1 MADVTLIQ
9 SKRNAGAVAVAV
21 AGAASQTVVYGRSD
35 ENISLLIRNTDDT
48 NACRITVA
56 ANGNMAGD
64 QGALEVDM
72 ALSSDVVIGVLE
84 SARFVDPATG
94 KITFEILDQDDSA
107 FTGSESD
114 VLVYVLHAPLS
125 LVD

>member
-9 SKRNAGAVAVAV
+9 SKRNAGAVAAAV

-35 ENISLLIRNTDDT
+35 ENIMLLIRNTDDT

-64 QGALEVDM
+64 QGDLEVDM
-72 ALSSDVVIGVLE
+72 AVSTDAVIGVLE
-84 SARFVDPATG
+84 SARFLAASTG
-94 KITFEILDQDDSA
+94 KITFQILDQDDTA